1 MTQINKTIKEPKIP
15 SSQIFLVM
23 LGFSCNNN
31 CIMCTT
37 KPKAEF
43 YKDRK
48 TQEIVKDLE
57 KGIKQG
63 FKKVEFTGG
72 EPTIR
77 KDILKLIKYARETGY
92 KDIGLSTN
100 GRMLSYNDFAKKII
114 EAGVRRINFSLY
126 GHEAALHDAVTRTP
140 KTFEQT
146 LQGIKNIQKL
156 PDTTI
161 IVNVVVSQLNYQYLT
176 EIGKLLLSLKIKSF
190 NTLDLIPDGHA
201 KDAYKTLVVKMND
214 LSTSLNN
221 LESIINKFSLITF
234 FDFPL
239 CLFNANLRENSH
251 TAFITAQGRIT
262 TAKQVGYKPRRLKKE
277 KKDIYTDIHKERI
290 KICNKCQFSKEC
302 GGVWKDYLDLYG
314 QEEIIALAKKHLC
327 LKR

>member
-1 MTQINKTIKEPKIP
+1 MAQINKTMKKPKIP
-15 SSQIFLVM
+15 SGQIFLVM

-37 KPKAEF
+37 KPKAEL
-43 YKDRK
+43 YKDRS
-48 TQEIVKDLE
+48 TQEIVKDLV

-77 KDILKLIKYARETGY
+77 KDILKLIKYAREAGY
-92 KDIGLSTN
+92 KDVGLSTN

-114 EAGVRRINFSLY
+114 EAGVRRINFSLH

-146 LQGIKNIQKL
+146 LQGIKNIQKI

-190 NTLDLIPDGHA
+190 NTLDIIPDGHA
-201 KDAYKTLVVKMND
+201 KDAYRTLVVKMND

-251 TAFITAQGRIT
+251 TTFITAQGRIT

-290 KICNKCQFSKEC
+290 KICNKCQFYKEC

-314 QEEIIALAKKHLC
+314 EKEIITLAKKHQC
-327 LKR
+327 LKH